1 MTASFREPGR
11 KNKSKKISLLCVVF
25 VRNRPR
31 PLEIIFLRTRKKVDG
46 HRGQGGRGELGPA
59 EVTTAQVTSVA
70 HGVLEA
76 PKGATGETQGKG
88 PQARHRLPFVPGA
101 SPGVRLHE
109 ASPQS
114 PAPRGG
120 PGQPWGSGR
129 RTGGGVSL
137 GPAGDL
143 CPMALITKTKP
154 PSCQGEEITGWV
166 PGGLNKGDHP
176 PSFPNHRWKGHCK
189 SPKIIRK

>member
-1 MTASFREPGR
+1 MDTGDKADVGNWDRLKSPLHRSRLWPMGFWRPPRERRVRLRERARRPDTGFPLCRAPAPG
-11 KNKSKKISLLCVVF
+11 SDSM
-25 VRNRPR
+25 
-31 PLEIIFLRTRKKVDG
+31 
-46 HRGQGGRGELGPA
+46 
-59 EVTTAQVTSVA
+59 
-70 HGVLEA
+70 
-76 PKGATGETQGKG
+76 
-88 PQARHRLPFVPGA
+88 RLPLSHQLPEEALASHGGVGGA
-101 SPGVRLHE
+101 R
-109 ASPQS
+109 
-114 PAPRGG
+114 
-120 PGQPWGSGR
+120 
-129 RTGGGVSL
+129 GGGVSL